1 MAYSESQWQMVQSYY
16 EAGLSLSEII
26 ARDNVDIK
34 SKSQISKRANKFGWI
49 KSDEKKQLI
58 FSEVKAKQQLS
69 AIKKQKETILKE
81 TTDIIAHNDLVSERL
96 NHEQFF
102 TNAAIRNVQESLQ
115 VPCESQQDF
124 KYRAE
129 TIQKGRETVLGKSP
143 DSAVQINN
151 NNNNGPM
158 TLADF
163 YGNSDNTNA

>member
-1 MAYSESQWQMVQSYY
+1 MARATASDWDKAKDMFEI
-16 EAGLSLSEII
+16 GKSLTEISDETGI
-26 ARDNVDIK
+26 DRAT
-34 SKSQISKRANKFGWI
+34 ISKRSKKDNWEKAKFQ
-49 KSDEKKQLI
+49 QLI
-58 FSEVKAKQQLS
+58 TDTVRVRKQISTLS
-69 AIKKQKETILKE
+69 STLQQSVENEIS
-81 TTDIIAHNDLVSERL
+81 DRL
-96 NHEQFF
+96 RHEQFF